1 MKCRVLSLFLS
12 LALIAAQASA
22 QAPDPSALR
31 PADLIDV
38 VVLGQPTLSGDFV
51 VEKDGFIVYPLIGRI
66 EVAGLGPDEVAR
78 KLQARLTGDF
88 IRRPEVSVRVKEYRS
103 RPVLVLGE
111 VAKPGIHYLK
121 GDRSLLEMLRS
132 AGGLSSNAG
141 HELVIARPPEGKEGL
156 AIEQYSSMPIVPGL
170 SDIPSLPDTDELP
183 PGAIEGSDIFRASFK
198 ELLRG
203 NAEQN
208 AILEG
213 GDLVYVPKAA
223 QVFVTGQAVRPGT
236 LKFIDGMTVQD
247 ALQLVG
253 GVSDRGSMRRLKVVR
268 FEAGKRKELKP
279 KLSDMLKPGDTLHIG
294 ERFF

>member
-1 MKCRVLSLFLS
+1 MMSRPLRLSLFLFI
-12 LALIAAQASA
+12 LPYLVAAQTS
-22 QAPDPSALR
+22 DPSAIR

-51 VEKDGFIVYPLIGRI
+51 VEKDGFIVYPLIGRV

-78 KLQARLTGDF
+78 KLQTKLSGDF

-103 RPVLVLGE
+103 RPILMLGE
-111 VAKPGIHYLK
+111 VATPGIHYLR
-121 GDRSLLEMLRS
+121 GDRSLLVMLRA

-141 HELVIARPPEGKEGL
+141 HELVIARPPEGSESR
-156 AIEQYSSMPIVPGL
+156 AIEQFSSMPIVPGL
-170 SDIPSLPDTDELP
+170 SDLARLPDANELP

-198 ELLRG
+198 ELLKG

-213 GDLVYVPKAA
+213 GDLIYVPKAA
-223 QVFVTGQAVRPGT
+223 QVFVTGQAVRPGA

-247 ALQLVG
+247 VLQLVG
-253 GVSDRGSMRRLKVVR
+253 GVSDRGSMKRLKVVR
-268 FEAGKRKELKP
+268 FEAGKRTEAKA
-279 KLSDMLKPGDTLHIG
+279 KLTDLLKPGDTLNIG